1 MTGISHQTRAVGSC
15 LSETRSPKQI
25 PDRICSWAREGRMDR
40 FRRFARV
47 GCGIHARNRRSDV
60 VPKAPI
66 LLILLSFLLSSARV
80 AAGGGGAEAGTRW
93 LVIQPGYP
101 GSTQDAE
108 GFMRSFSE
116 YLQGK
121 TGLASLRGTYHNVPE
136 KALAAIETHRPAFSL
151 VSLGFFLEHRRRLG
165 LAAVLESKPED
176 RFVIVALEG
185 AVKGPEALRGATVAG
200 GPLYEKSFLER
211 VVFRGRAPVASWK
224 GEPGLRSTRALRRLE
239 RGRYRAVV
247 LTGREYAALEALSRR
262 KKLEKVLESAYYP
275 QTLLVHHRSRPPGEE
290 KALGE
295 DSNEGRRAAQ
305 KRSTITREKGTVTE
319 GARSRAKP
327 AEARRLSEEKR
338 LALKAAFLALG
349 QDAAGRALLK
359 TMGTRGFG
367 EVRSEWL
374 KRMEGMYDAEEE
386 K

>member
-1 MTGISHQTRAVGSC
+1 MKT
-15 LSETRSPKQI
+15 L
-25 PDRICSWAREGRMDR
+25 REGRMDR
-40 FRRFARV
+40 FRRSARV
-47 GCGIHARNRRSDV
+47 GCGVHSRNRRCDV

-66 LLILLSFLLSSARV
+66 LLILLSFLLSSAPV
-80 AAGGGGAEAGTRW
+80 AGGAGGAEARARW
-93 LVIQPGYP
+93 LIIQPGYP

-116 YLQGK
+116 YLQRK

-136 KALAAIETHRPAFSL
+136 EALAAIETHRPAFSL
-151 VSLGFFLEHRRRLG
+151 MSLGFFLEHRRRLG
-165 LAAVLESKPED
+165 LTAVLESKPED

-185 AVKGPEALRGATVAG
+185 ALKGPEALRGATVAG
-200 GPLYEKSFLER
+200 GPLYEKDFLER
-211 VVFRGRAPVASWK
+211 VVFRGQAPVASWK
-224 GEPGLRSTRALRRLE
+224 GEPVLRSKRALRRLE

-247 LTGREYAALEALSRR
+247 LTGRAYAALKTLSRR
-262 KKLEKVLESAYYP
+262 KKLEKILESAYYP
-275 QTLLVHHRSRPPGEE
+275 QTLLVHHRSGPPGEE
-290 KALGE
+290 KASGD
-295 DSNEGRRAAQ
+295 DSNESRRAAQ
-305 KRSTITREKGTVTE
+305 KRSTIARKKGTATE

-349 QDAAGRALLK
+349 QDAAGGALLE
-359 TMGTRGFG
+359 TMGAQGFG